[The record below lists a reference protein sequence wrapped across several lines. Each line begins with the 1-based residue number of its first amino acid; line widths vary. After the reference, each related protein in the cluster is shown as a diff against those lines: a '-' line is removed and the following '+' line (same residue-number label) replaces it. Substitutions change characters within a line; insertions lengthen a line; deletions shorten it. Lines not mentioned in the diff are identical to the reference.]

1 MNRSVLGACVQK
13 ELYGTGSQLFQS
25 NDAHALACL
34 GCQGRIP
41 LGTHRGSIVYL
52 LNIQADTLFQRRVA
66 LQSTTKVAKPIEQ
79 KSSVSLQHVG
89 YRIILHR
96 KRSVIKSEVATAYDL
111 RESFD

>member
-1 MNRSVLGACVQK
+1 MNRLVLGACVQK

-52 LNIQADTLFQRRVA
+52 LNIQAGTLFQRRVA

-111 RESFD
+111 RES